1 MAVAKDG
8 LVQCVLLLAVMV
20 HLVKTVGTIAA
31 DTASKMILA
40 TGLTEHA
47 SMAVTL
53 VGLEK
58 RVIGNVSL
66 GLLASNVIVLVE
78 MVARIRCVI
87 PSQGR
92 VPWAVLMDLLVTR
105 ATKCALKA
113 ILDEDAWRNVVVV

>member
-1 MAVAKDG
+1 
-8 LVQCVLLLAVMV
+8 MV

-58 RVIGNVSL
+58 RVIGVREQNIWINDKSI
-66 GLLASNVIVLVE
+66 GFLLKVKL
-78 MVARIRCVI
+78 
-87 PSQGR
+87 
-92 VPWAVLMDLLVTR
+92 
-105 ATKCALKA
+105 
-113 ILDEDAWRNVVVV
+113 RN

>member
-1 MAVAKDG
+1 
-8 LVQCVLLLAVMV
+8 MV

-58 RVIGNVSL
+58 RVIGVREQN
-66 GLLASNVIVLVE
+66 I
-78 MVARIRCVI
+78 
-87 PSQGR
+87 
-92 VPWAVLMDLLVTR
+92 
-105 ATKCALKA
+105 
-113 ILDEDAWRNVVVV
+113 